1 MAVRVPR
8 AGSVF
13 TWSLA
18 GILLVAFGLRAY
30 GVGFGLPH
38 LYYWDEPT
46 VVNRAVRFGSGDLD
60 PHFFYYP
67 AFYMYVLFAVSGG
80 YYVLGRITGH
90 FASSVDFAVEYFTD
104 PSHTY
109 VAARLTTALLGTAS
123 VLLAYKVGRRFFGR
137 EVGLAAAA
145 VLAVSVVHGSYSHV
159 AITDV
164 PQAFFITAAYLPLHD
179 VLTRSRPRDYLFAGV
194 LIGLGMAT
202 KYLAFLLLP
211 TLIAAH
217 FARRTRDAGAT
228 LDPRALLP
236 DAVDRRLWLALLAT
250 GATFFVATPYNVL
263 RFHEFVDDY
272 RTQAALSTGGGELHP
287 WLFLLRSLALDL
299 GGPGCLAAVAGL
311 VVVVRAR
318 SREGL
323 LFLTFP
329 VVYGLAI
336 ARLTRVFARY
346 LIPEDPLLAVL
357 AGAGIVA
364 LAGAVPVRFRSAAMV
379 TATGIACLFPA
390 TSLFRWDRLMAS
402 TEDPRT
408 TAVAWAEESLP
419 AGASVAIQ
427 PLYDRTFYNAP
438 LVTDAAIDKLG
449 REMPAGGR
457 FGAARERV
465 LDAVRAHRSFH
476 LVPWKADLGALSD
489 EGARYVFTSSL
500 DGPLDPGFAAQLA
513 NQATI
518 ARAFA
523 PDPVRADGIVAWP
536 DVFAVMPPEITVYAV
551 R

>member
-1 MAVRVPR
+1 MAVRMPKREPV
-8 AGSVF
+8 V
-13 TWSLA
+13 TLSLA
-18 GILLVAFGLRAY
+18 AIVLAAFALRAY

-80 YYVLGRITGH
+80 YYVLGRLTGH
-90 FASSVDFAVEYFTD
+90 FASSVDFAVEYFTN
-104 PSHTY
+104 PVNTY
-109 VAARLTTALLGTAS
+109 LAARMTTVLLGTAS

-164 PQAFFITAAYLPLHD
+164 PQAFFITAAYLPLHG
-179 VLTRSRPRDYLFAGV
+179 VLTRSRPRDYLLAGV

-202 KYLAFLLLP
+202 KYLAILLLP
-211 TLIAAH
+211 TLLVAH
-217 FARRTRDAGAT
+217 LARKTRVAGTTFGVRT
-228 LDPRALLP
+228 LLP
-236 DAVDRRLWLALLAT
+236 DALDRRLWLAVLAA

-263 RFHEFVDDY
+263 RFREFVDDY
-272 RTQAALSTGGGELHP
+272 RTQAALSTGGGEEHP
-287 WLFLLRSLALDL
+287 SLFFLRSLGLDL
-299 GGPGCLAAVAGL
+299 GGPACLAALVGL

-323 LFLTFP
+323 VLLTFP

-346 LIPEDPLLAVL
+346 LIPEDAFLAVL

-364 LAGAVPVRFRSAAMV
+364 LARAVPVRFRSAATV
-379 TATGIACLFPA
+379 TATAIACLVPA
-390 TSLFRWDRLMAS
+390 TSLLRWDRLMAS

-408 TAVAWAEESLP
+408 TAVEWAEASLP
-419 AGASVAIQ
+419 RGPPS
-427 PLYDRTFYNAP
+427 RWSRSTTAP
-438 LVTDAAIDKLG
+438 STT
-449 REMPAGGR
+449 R
-457 FGAARERV
+457 
-465 LDAVRAHRSFH
+465 RS
-476 LVPWKADLGALSD
+476 
-489 EGARYVFTSSL
+489 
-500 DGPLDPGFAAQLA
+500 
-513 NQATI
+513 
-518 ARAFA
+518 
-523 PDPVRADGIVAWP
+523 
-536 DVFAVMPPEITVYAV
+536 
-551 R
+551 

>member
-1 MAVRVPR
+1 MAVRMPR
-8 AGSVF
+8 GESVF
-13 TWSLA
+13 TLSLA
-18 GILLVAFGLRAY
+18 AVVLVAFGLRAY

-80 YYVLGRITGH
+80 YYVLGRLTGH
-90 FASSVDFAVEYFTD
+90 FASSVDFAVEYFTN
-104 PSHTY
+104 PGNTY
-109 VAARLTTALLGTAS
+109 LAARMTTVLLGTAS

-137 EVGLAAAA
+137 EAGLAAAA

-164 PQAFFITAAYLPLHD
+164 PQAFFITAAYLPLHG
-179 VLTRSRPRDYLFAGV
+179 VLARSRPRDYLLAGA

-202 KYLAFLLLP
+202 KYLAILLLP
-211 TLIAAH
+211 TLLAAH
-217 FARRTRDAGAT
+217 LARKTRDAGTTFGART
-228 LDPRALLP
+228 LLLDAL
-236 DAVDRRLWLALLAT
+236 DRRLWLAVLAMGT
-250 GATFFVATPYNVL
+250 TFFVATPYNVL
-263 RFHEFVDDY
+263 RFREFVGDY
-272 RTQAALSTGGGELHP
+272 RTQAALSTGGGEEHP
-287 WLFLLRSLALDL
+287 SLFFLRSLGLDL
-299 GGPGCLAAVAGL
+299 GGPACLAALVGL

-323 LFLTFP
+323 VLLTFP

-346 LIPEDPLLAVL
+346 LIPEDAFLAVL

-364 LAGAVPVRFRSAAMV
+364 LARAVPVRFRSAAMV
-379 TATGIACLFPA
+379 TATALACLVPA

-408 TAVAWAEESLP
+408 TAVAWAEENLP
-419 AGASVAIQ
+419 AGAAVAVQ

-449 REMPAGGR
+449 RDIPAGGR
-457 FGAARERV
+457 FGAARERI
-465 LDAVRAHRSFH
+465 LDALRAHRSFH
-476 LVPWKADLGALSD
+476 LVPWKADLDALTD
-489 EGARYVFTSSL
+489 AGARYVFTSSL
-500 DGPLDPGFAAQLA
+500 DGPLEPGFAAQLA
-513 NQATI
+513 NRATV
-518 ARAFA
+518 ARVFS
-523 PDPVRADGIVAWP
+523 PDAAKSDGLEAWP
-536 DVFAVMPPEITVYAV
+536 DVFAVVPPEITVYAV
-551 R
+551 P